1 MVPAVIMFRDSTVD
15 PENNN
20 QISTVLKS
28 NFAPYDRDYFGG
40 QPTCFSNGR
49 IATDFITEACL
60 FVSDTISEANGVL
73 QRIQSK
79 NSQQFHQGAL
89 QVGSSEDS
97 HNWPS
102 SNGMFT
108 VEKKD
113 EYHVHRGSAC
123 FEEYNNVAKDF
134 NVKLQGPSPS

>member
-40 QPTCFSNGR
+40 QPTCFSN
-49 IATDFITEACL
+49 
-60 FVSDTISEANGVL
+60 VSDTISEANGVL